1 MCRAVASDQMMTEM
15 TDRDRA
21 TVPSRAL
28 LWLEFIVLFIAVPV
42 AVAVVLPPSAMFTAL
57 FASTLLGVVLLHFT
71 PGFRW
76 RDLLAGRGSF
86 SPVTLITFAAI
97 TAGISYAVLATTA
110 PNAIF
115 ALFRANPELWL
126 MIMLLYPLMS
136 ALPQEVVFRPL
147 FFRRYGTILPEGRM
161 ALTLN
166 AGLFSLAHLLYW
178 NWIVALMTF
187 AGGIVFAWAYEV
199 RKSFPLAV
207 VLHAIAGNVLFTL
220 GMGVF
225 FYSGN
230 VVRPF

>member
-1 MCRAVASDQMMTEM
+1 MTE
-15 TDRDRA
+15 TLENDDDHDGA
-21 TVPSRAL
+21 TAPSRAL
-28 LWLEFIVLFIAVPV
+28 LWLEFLVLFIAVPV
-42 AVAVVLPPSAMFTAL
+42 AVAVVLPPNAMFPAL
-57 FASTLLGVVLLHFT
+57 FASTVLGVVLLHLT
-71 PGFRW
+71 PGFHW
-76 RDLLAGRGSF
+76 RDLLVGRGSF
-86 SPVTLITFAAI
+86 SPLTLVTFAMI

-115 ALFRANPELWL
+115 ALFRANPSLWL

-147 FFRRYGTILPEGRM
+147 FFRRYGTILPERRM

-166 AGLFSLAHLLYW
+166 AALFSLAHLLYW
-178 NWIVALMTF
+178 NWIVAVMTF